1 MNIFPALAVFVT
13 VAAIVYPLYEGTIAY
28 VIALVI
34 GLLAAVFVAVGKS
47 RDLIKKAEAHQQLLE
62 FTKQATD
69 NTNTHFTLQQEQLVN
84 TLTALKAQTVKNQ
97 EAQANV
103 IDANAK
109 VLTNQLQ
116 DHHESLQQT
125 FKIFTTQLEKEHQQL
140 VQSTTLASTTVIDSL
155 QTYQSQLSMTVA
167 DLAKQTNASLMAV
180 WNDTQQALMAENK
193 EMKDT
198 TSELVQQLTALQVQ
212 QKELASYTAVQLQQW
227 LTSQQQVSQ
236 QTFEAV
242 QQSHQQLLEDTV
254 EKNTAIESL
263 WQTHQAEQLAIRQQ
277 EQQAFKDMLTA
288 VEAKEAAYR
297 QHLEAQ
303 RDIFEAAQQ
312 QLKEALREQAQL
324 SHNALLAAWKETD
337 EATLALRQEEHRHV
351 MDTQQV
357 VTEMIDRNTTALQN
371 RIVAG
376 WDETRQSFEQLRATE
391 NEHATALFDTVAQAN
406 EKMQGTLTH
415 QEETFNVAQSFYANT
430 YDQIKLYT
438 GQLKQHEDALAAQHQ
453 QLIDTQTAIK
463 ETIAKTLND
472 TLTQY
477 TDVLTTS
484 NAILKDS
491 IHELKNQRAV
501 SEESFGEFVEFMS
514 ESTEVQSETTN
525 EMIENLTTQI
535 DNILQS
541 STINFEDAL
550 KAIKRSSNDQKEQLE
565 EILQETSSNL
575 ESMMNA
581 SNEVMQHN
589 KQLLKALNE
598 QTVETKNTAKLL
610 EQAFK
615 EVTTLNEKDMDI
627 LQRLMR

>member
-13 VAAIVYPLYEGTIAY
+13 VSAIVYPLYEGTIAY
-28 VIALVI
+28 IIALVI

-69 NTNTHFTLQQEQLVN
+69 NTNTHFTAQQEQLVN
-84 TLTALKAQTVKNQ
+84 TLTDLKAQTVKNQ

-103 IDANAK
+103 IGANAK
-109 VLTNQLQ
+109 VMTNQLQ
-116 DHHESLQQT
+116 DYHESLQQT
-125 FKIFTTQLEKEHQQL
+125 FKIFATQLEKEHQQL
-140 VQSTTLASTTVIDSL
+140 VQSTTLASTTVIDGL

-180 WNDTQQALMAENK
+180 WNDTQHALMEENK

-198 TSELVQQLTALQVQ
+198 TSELVQQLTTLQVQ

-242 QQSHQQLLEDTV
+242 QQSHNQLLEDTV

-277 EQQAFKDMLTA
+277 EQQAFKDMLAA

-297 QHLEAQ
+297 QHLDAQ

-312 QLKEALREQAQL
+312 QLKESLREQAQL

-357 VTEMIDRNTTALQN
+357 VTEMIDRNTTSLQN

-376 WDETRQSFEQLRATE
+376 WNDTCQSFEQLRATE

-415 QEETFNVAQSFYANT
+415 QEETFNVAQSFYAST

-453 QLIDTQTAIK
+453 QLINTQTVIK

-491 IHELKNQRAV
+491 IHELKDQRAI
-501 SEESFGEFVEFMS
+501 SEESFGEFVGFMS
-514 ESTEVQSETTN
+514 ESAEAQSETTN

-550 KAIKRSSNDQKEQLE
+550 KAIKRSSHDQKEQLE

-575 ESMMNA
+575 ESMMNT

-589 KQLLKALNE
+589 KQLLKSLNE

-610 EQAFK
+610 EQSFK
-615 EVTTLNEKDMDI
+615 EVTMLNEKDMDI

>member
-13 VAAIVYPLYEGTIAY
+13 VSAIVYPLYEGTIAY
-28 VIALVI
+28 IIALVI

-47 RDLIKKAEAHQQLLE
+47 RDLIKKAEVHQQLLE

-69 NTNTHFTLQQEQLVN
+69 NTNTHFTAQQEQLVN
-84 TLTALKAQTVKNQ
+84 TLTDLKAQTVKNQ

-103 IDANAK
+103 IGANAK
-109 VLTNQLQ
+109 VMTNQLQ
-116 DHHESLQQT
+116 DYHESLQQT
-125 FKIFTTQLEKEHQQL
+125 FKIFATQLEKEHQQL
-140 VQSTTLASTTVIDSL
+140 VQSTTLASTTVIDGL

-180 WNDTQQALMAENK
+180 WNDTQHALMEENK

-198 TSELVQQLTALQVQ
+198 TSELVQQLTTLQVQ

-242 QQSHQQLLEDTV
+242 QQSHKQLLEDTV

-277 EQQAFKDMLTA
+277 EQQAFKDMLVA
-288 VEAKEAAYR
+288 VEAKEAAYG
-297 QHLEAQ
+297 QHLDEQ

-312 QLKEALREQAQL
+312 QLKESLREQAQL

-357 VTEMIDRNTTALQN
+357 VTEMIDRNTTSLQN

-376 WDETRQSFEQLRATE
+376 WNDTCQSFEQLREIE

-415 QEETFNVAQSFYANT
+415 QEETFNVAQSFYAST

-438 GQLKQHEDALAAQHQ
+438 GQLKQHEVALAAQHQ
-453 QLIDTQTAIK
+453 QLINTQTVIK

-484 NAILKDS
+484 NTILKDS
-491 IHELKNQRAV
+491 IHELKDQRAV
-501 SEESFGEFVEFMS
+501 SEESFEEFVGFMS
-514 ESTEVQSETTN
+514 ESAEAQSETTN

-550 KAIKRSSNDQKEQLE
+550 KAIKRSSHDQKEQLE

-575 ESMMNA
+575 ESMMNT

-589 KQLLKALNE
+589 KQLLKSLNE

-610 EQAFK
+610 EQSFK
-615 EVTTLNEKDMDI
+615 EVTMLNEKDMDI